1 MTESKNN
8 LQERIEKQEE
18 KIQQEQ
24 EKLKQLKARY
34 QEEERKKRTRRLIE
48 IGATVESILGFEISE
63 EKLNLFANSLKDSKE
78 KLQNYLNPKK

>member
-1 MTESKNN
+1 MAESKNN
-8 LQERIEKQEE
+8 LQDRIEKQEE

-48 IGATVESILGFEISE
+48 IGATVESILKCEISE
-63 EKLNLFANSLKDSKE
+63 ERLNHFAEFLKTNKENLQSVLNL
-78 KLQNYLNPKK
+78 KK

>member
-1 MTESKNN
+1 MTESKKN

-48 IGATVESILGFEISE
+48 IGATVESILKCEFSE
-63 EKLNLFANSLKDSKE
+63 ETLNLFSNFLRENKE
-78 KLQNYLNPKK
+78 NLQNVLNPKK

>member
-1 MTESKNN
+1 MAESKNN

-24 EKLKQLKARY
+24 EKLKQLKSRY

-48 IGATVESILGFEISE
+48 IGATMESILGYEISE
-63 EKLNLFANSLKDSKE
+63 ERLNRFAEFLKTNKE
-78 KLQNYLNPKK
+78 NFQNVLNPEK

>member
-1 MTESKNN
+1 MAESKNN

-48 IGATVESILGFEISE
+48 IGATVESILKCEISE
-63 EKLNLFANSLKDSKE
+63 DKLNLLANYLMENKGN
-78 KLQNYLNPKK
+78 LQNVLNPKK

>member
-1 MTESKNN
+1 MSESKNN

-48 IGATVESILGFEISE
+48 IGATMESILEYEISE
-63 EKLNLFANSLKDSKE
+63 ERLNRFADFLKTNKE
-78 KLQNYLNPKK
+78 NLQNLLNPKK